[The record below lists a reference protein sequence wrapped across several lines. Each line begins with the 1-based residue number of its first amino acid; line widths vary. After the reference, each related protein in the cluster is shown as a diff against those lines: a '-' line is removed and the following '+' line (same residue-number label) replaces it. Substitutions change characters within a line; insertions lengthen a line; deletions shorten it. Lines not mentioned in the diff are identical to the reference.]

1 MKEKAFKDR
10 AVGWFRAWLPQAAG
24 LDLRSLACA
33 RIAFGVIILL
43 DLAVRSS
50 ALKAHYTDLGIMPVE
65 VYHQM
70 GVPFTLSLHAMSGE
84 VRFQAVLFLINALA
98 AVALLL
104 GWRTRLA
111 TLVCWIFLIS
121 LHNRNF
127 LLLNGGD
134 TWMRNMFFWAVFL
147 PWGDRWSYDARS
159 VAKPGNHQVLSSATA
174 GYCMQ
179 IFWVYIMAGMFKT
192 GAAWWHEGS
201 ATLLTL
207 ELAEWTGELAYYG
220 LYYPTLLKYLT
231 FSVLVFELI
240 GPFLF
245 FAPFATQHLRI
256 FSILGFFSFHLG
268 LAIFIE
274 IGIFP
279 YVGMIAVCTLLPGLF
294 WNLSPVKKLEKFL
307 DKLWS
312 FRGLEP
318 PRRRPYYRPGA
329 TTNTLLAVV
338 ILYVALW
345 NAGSWKQAWAPAA
358 RAQVPG
364 YLLGFDQYWGL
375 FAPEPP
381 RNHNWF
387 LAVATL
393 SDGRQI
399 DLIRDGKPLHWDKPT
414 SSTIYKNQRWKR
426 MLVSMSNDFGRSTR
440 KPFLR
445 YLYRK
450 WLPLHP
456 DIQDIELI
464 RMVQESRLD
473 FEEVPPQKAPIERMS
488 REEFLGS

>member
-1 MKEKAFKDR
+1 MSREPKEDSWLQR
-10 AVGWFRAWLPQAAG
+10 WLPQAAG

-33 RIAFGVIILL
+33 RMAFGVIILL

-50 ALKAHYTDLGIMPVE
+50 SLRAHYTDLGIMPVE
-65 VYHQM
+65 VYHQL

-84 VRFQAVLFLINALA
+84 VWFQTVLFLINALA
-98 AVALLL
+98 ACALLV
-104 GWRTRLA
+104 GWRSRTA

-134 TWMRNMFFWAVFL
+134 TWMRNMLFWGIFL
-147 PWGDRWSYDARS
+147 PWGDRWSYDARQ
-159 VAKPGNHQVLSSATA
+159 VARSENNQILSSATA
-174 GYCMQ
+174 GYCLQ
-179 IFWVYIMAGMFKT
+179 IFWVYIMAGVFKT
-192 GAAWWHEGS
+192 GAAWWQEGS
-201 ATLLTL
+201 ATQLTL
-207 ELAEWTGELAYYG
+207 QLAEWTGELSFYG

-245 FAPFATQHLRI
+245 FAPFATQQLRL
-256 FSILGFFSFHLG
+256 FSVLGFLSFHLG
-268 LAIFIE
+268 LALFIE

-279 YVGMIAVCTLLPGLF
+279 YVGMIAVSTLIPALF
-294 WNLSPVKKLEKFL
+294 WNLALPRKLEKFL
-307 DKLWS
+307 DKVWS
-312 FRGLEP
+312 KPGSKQ
-318 PRRRPYYRPGA
+318 RRIYRPKK
-329 TTNTLLAVV
+329 TTNWLLAIV
-338 ILYVALW
+338 IFYVALW
-345 NAGSWKQAWAPAA
+345 NAGSWKQAYAPAA

-381 RNHNWF
+381 RYHNWF
-387 LAVATL
+387 VAVATL
-393 SDGRQI
+393 ADGRKI
-399 DLIRDGKPLHWDKPT
+399 DLIRDGKPLVWDKP
-414 SSTIYKNQRWKR
+414 SSSVIYKTQRWKR
-426 MLVSMSNDFGRSTR
+426 MLVSMSNDFGKPTR

-445 YLYRK
+445 FLYRK
-450 WLPLHP
+450 WLPLRP
-456 DIQDIELI
+456 DIQEIELI

-473 FEEVPPQKAPIERMS
+473 FEEVPPQRALVERMT